1 MKHFAPQ
8 SALIDLTDLVKGVNA
23 RLTELSF
30 SDLPPRRGPGRPKAP
45 VRVKVRK
52 DRGQFGMFTLHHP
65 YGGPVSLY
73 VGALR
78 PDLLLDAVQLKLAEL
93 KAGETAK
100 IAPLDVPLSDVLR
113 HELECISPLADA
125 SEEEAA
131 AAEQRGRRLARVI
144 SYFGPGGKLGDI
156 EETTCRDYV
165 RHILQTPNANA
176 PSRILAQ
183 GSARIDLSWLRAA
196 INRYRKSKR
205 LALVP
210 YVWLPDRTEP
220 RRNWMTVAEV
230 ARLLRSA
237 LYGHVWDKARG
248 DWLRETVTDPVTGA
262 EYTRRVVD
270 AVFAKGGDDARR
282 RGRML
287 ARFILVGLGTGTR
300 HGVLVN
306 LAWGPAPYRG
316 WLDLDDGYVH
326 RLGEKEP
333 QSAAA
338 NKGRPTSALP
348 AGLVRVARAW
358 RDEDRARGIRYVFHK
373 ADGSPYRSGLLAP
386 YKAAAKRAGL
396 DDAIVHEMRHT
407 TVTWCLINGGTI
419 SEAADL
425 AGMTYETVE
434 STYGHH
440 CKERTRGGAEALE
453 RRRVRAIKESVR
465 DQRDDRPAN
474 ARPARNLQARMTRL
488 AGLAGA
494 R

>member
-1 MKHFAPQ
+1 MKHFDPQ

-45 VRVKVRK
+45 LRVKVRK
-52 DRGQFGMFTLHHP
+52 DRGVFGIFQLHHP

-73 VGALR
+73 VSALR

-100 IAPLDVPLSDVLR
+100 ISPLDVPLSEILR
-113 HELECISPLADA
+113 HELACITPLSDA
-125 SEEEAA
+125 TEEELA
-131 AAEQRGRRLARVI
+131 AAEQRGRRLARAI
-144 SYFGPGGKLGDI
+144 AFFGPKGRLGDI
-156 EETTCRDYV
+156 DEESCISYV
-165 RHILQTPNANA
+165 NHILKTPNANA
-176 PSRILAQ
+176 PSRILAK

-196 INRYRKSKR
+196 INRYRKSKH
-205 LALVP
+205 LAVVP
-210 YVWLPDRTEP
+210 YVWLPERSEP
-220 RRNWMTVAEV
+220 RRNWMTVGEV

-237 LYGHVWDKARG
+237 LYGHVWDKAKC
-248 DWLRETVTDPVTGA
+248 DWRREAVVDPATGA
-262 EYTRRVVD
+262 ARMRRVVD
-270 AVFAKGGDDARR
+270 PVFARGGEDARR

-300 HGVLVN
+300 HGVLLD

-316 WLDLDDGYVH
+316 WLDLDGGYVH

-333 QSAAA
+333 PSAAA

-348 AGLVRVARAW
+348 AGLVRVAKAW
-358 RDEDRARGIRYVFHK
+358 RAEDRARGIRHVFHK
-373 ADGSPYRSGLLAP
+373 PDGSPYRSGLLAP

-453 RRRVRAIKESVR
+453 GRRVRSIKESVR
-465 DQRDDRPAN
+465 DQLDDRPAK
-474 ARPARNLQARMTRL
+474 ARPARNLAARMM
-488 AGLAGA
+488 GLAAIAGG
-494 R
+494 